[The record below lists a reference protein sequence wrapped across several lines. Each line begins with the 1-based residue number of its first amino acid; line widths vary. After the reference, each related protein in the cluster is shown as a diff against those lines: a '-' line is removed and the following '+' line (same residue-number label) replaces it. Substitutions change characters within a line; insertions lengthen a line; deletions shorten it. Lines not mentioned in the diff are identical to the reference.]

1 MSTSLPALAAIDR
14 STNPCK
20 GLPLSELTAL
30 TEAGLAIVRAQLDLD
45 GLCEL
50 VYQQVAGLVDARSFH
65 LGLFDGDELTL
76 KVWVQE
82 GQRRPPASFSSGQ
95 DTGIVGWVRSTQQP
109 LLVHDFLAEMEQLP
123 ARPSYVSDHPP
134 RSALFVPLV
143 AAGHVVGS
151 MAVQHPQPNA
161 YDADDLQLLSIIASQ
176 AASAIVNAQLFQ
188 TVGRR
193 VEQLTAI
200 SQVSSAIA
208 AELDLDTL
216 LAKVVELIRQRFGYY
231 HVQVFLVEN
240 EEHRAVFRASTGHDL
255 NKLWLAQGR
264 SLPFGAG
271 IIGWVAATGEHLLA
285 NDISQEP
292 RYLPDDPRLL
302 PDTRS
307 ELAVPLKIEDT
318 VVGVLDVQSRS
329 LHGFG
334 DDDLFMLNALANQ
347 VAVAVD
353 SAWSYRAQ
361 QEQAWMT
368 TVLLQVAHVASRASS
383 LDDVLDAITRLTPM
397 LTGVASCGIWLY
409 DEEIG
414 TFDLMTSYGLRE
426 DAAQPANLR
435 VQPEADPA
443 PAFIL
448 LQETLS
454 HVELSAGDDFM
465 LPALFWQALPGDR
478 LILLPLLVQNRLIG
492 CLLVS
497 LESEQMP
504 QRLHEQRLSM
514 LNGVANQAAAAIE
527 NVRLASARE
536 QEAWISWALLEVS
549 QAMANART
557 VDDMLEQVVRL
568 TPLLAGVDR
577 CAVLLQEPQSGKFV
591 VAKVYLGRRE
601 AHTDLAGLRLSPGDL
616 PLLDLAIS
624 TRRVQRVDDASHS
637 ELTPPAWREAV
648 GSKTLVIAPL
658 LVQEEVRGAL
668 LVDSAEQTHGMS
680 QRREDILAGIA
691 QQLSLH
697 LENFQL
703 QAQEQERI
711 RLAEELQVAQRMQG
725 SLLPAVTPAIEG
737 YQIAH
742 AWDPAREVGGDFYD
756 FIPLSRGRLGLLMA
770 DVADKG
776 VPAALFMAT
785 TSTLLRAA
793 AQGYASPDRV
803 LLHAN
808 KGINAN
814 NRADM
819 FVTAWYGVL
828 DPASHRVAFANAGH
842 SLALH
847 VAAADGAMRQLRPAG
862 MPLGVVDS
870 LSLTREAITLA
881 PGDMIVL
888 YTDGVI
894 DALNEVGEDFGQD
907 RLEALLFGRRHLA
920 AQEVMDALLAAIH
933 AHTGQAPLFDD
944 VTVVVLRRMAGYG

>member
-1 MSTSLPALAAIDR
+1 MSTPLAPLAAPDR
-14 STNPCK
+14 PTTPRK
-20 GLPLSELTAL
+20 GLPLPALSAL
-30 TEAGLAIVRAQLDLD
+30 TEAGLAIVRAQLDLE

-50 VYQQVAGLVDARSFH
+50 VYQQASNLVDAHSFH
-65 LGLFDGDELTL
+65 LGLFEGDELHL
-76 KVWVQE
+76 KVWVQD
-82 GQRRPPASFSSGQ
+82 GMRRPPASFPGGQ
-95 DTGIVGWVRSTQQP
+95 DAGIVGWVRSTQQP
-109 LLVHDFLAEMEQLP
+109 LLVRDFLDEREQLP
-123 ARPSYVSDHPP
+123 ARPSYEADNPP
-134 RSALFVPLV
+134 RSALFAPLV
-143 AAGHVVGS
+143 AAGHTVGS
-151 MAVQHPQPNA
+151 MSVQHPQPNA
-161 YDADDLQLLSIIASQ
+161 YDADDLQLLSIIANQ

-200 SQVSSAIA
+200 GQVSSAIA
-208 AELDLDTL
+208 AELDLDAL

-231 HVQVFLVEN
+231 HVQVFLVED

-271 IIGWVAATGEHLLA
+271 IIGWVAGTGEHLLA
-285 NDISQEP
+285 GDVTQEP

-307 ELAVPLKIEDT
+307 ELAVPLKVEDK

-334 DDDLFMLNALANQ
+334 DDDLFVLSALANQ

-368 TVLLQVAHVASRASS
+368 TVLLQAAHVASRANT
-383 LDDVLDAITRLTPM
+383 LDDVLDAITRLVPM
-397 LTGVASCGIWLY
+397 LTGVASCGIWLH
-409 DEEIG
+409 DEEAG
-414 TFDLMTSYGLRE
+414 AFDLLASHGLSA
-426 DAAQPANLR
+426 DAPGPASLR
-435 VQPEADPA
+435 VQGEVDPV

-448 LQETLS
+448 LHETLS
-454 HVELSAGDDFM
+454 HVELSTGDEFM
-465 LPALFWQALPGDR
+465 LPAAFWRALPGDR
-478 LILLPLLVQNRLIG
+478 LVLLPLLAQNRLIG

-497 LESEQMP
+497 LASEAAP
-504 QRLHEQRLSM
+504 IRLHEQRLSM

-557 VDDMLEQVVRL
+557 VDAMLEQVVRL

-577 CAVLLQEPQSGKFV
+577 CVALLRDAQSGEFA
-591 VAKVYLGRRE
+591 VAHYYLGRRE
-601 AHTDLAGLRLSPGDL
+601 ARANLAGMRLRPGDL
-616 PLLDLAIS
+616 PLLDLAAS
-624 TRRVQRVDDASHS
+624 TRRVQRADDASRS
-637 ELTPPAWREAV
+637 DLVPAAWREAV
-648 GSKTLVIAPL
+648 GSKTLVAAPL
-658 LVQEEVRGAL
+658 LAQDEVRGAL
-668 LVDSAEQTHGMS
+668 LVDSAEQSHGMS

-691 QQLSLH
+691 QQLSLN

-703 QAQEQERI
+703 LAQEQARI
-711 RLAEELQVAQRMQG
+711 RLAEELQVAQRLQA

-737 YQIAH
+737 YEIAH

-756 FIPLSRGRLGLLMA
+756 FIPLARGKLGLLMA

-793 AQGYASPDRV
+793 AQRYASPDRA

-808 KGINAN
+808 TGVNAN

-828 DPASHRVAFANAGH
+828 DPASHRVVFANAGH

-862 MPLGVVDS
+862 MPLGVADS
-870 LSLTREAITLA
+870 LSLARETVALA
-881 PGDMIVL
+881 PGDLIVL
-888 YTDGVI
+888 YTDGVV
-894 DALNEVGEDFGQD
+894 DALNEAGEEFGQD

-920 AQEVMDALLAAIH
+920 AQEVVDALLAAIH

-944 VTVVVLRRMAGYG
+944 VTLVVLRRVAS

>member
-1 MSTSLPALAAIDR
+1 
-14 STNPCK
+14 
-20 GLPLSELTAL
+20 
-30 TEAGLAIVRAQLDLD
+30 
-45 GLCEL
+45 
-50 VYQQVAGLVDARSFH
+50 
-65 LGLFDGDELTL
+65 
-76 KVWVQE
+76 
-82 GQRRPPASFSSGQ
+82 
-95 DTGIVGWVRSTQQP
+95 
-109 LLVHDFLAEMEQLP
+109 
-123 ARPSYVSDHPP
+123 
-134 RSALFVPLV
+134 
-143 AAGHVVGS
+143 
-151 MAVQHPQPNA
+151 
-161 YDADDLQLLSIIASQ
+161 
-176 AASAIVNAQLFQ
+176 
-188 TVGRR
+188 

-200 SQVSSAIA
+200 AQVSSAIT
-208 AELDLDTL
+208 AELDLDAL
-216 LAKVVELIRQRFGYY
+216 LAKVVELIRDRFGYY
-231 HVQVFLVEN
+231 HVQVFLVED

-285 NDISQEP
+285 GDVAQEP

-307 ELAVPLKIEDT
+307 ELAVPLKVEDK
-318 VVGVLDVQSRS
+318 VVGVLDVQSRA

-334 DDDLFMLNALANQ
+334 DDDLFVLGALANQ
-347 VAVAVD
+347 VAIAVD

-383 LDDVLDAITRLTPM
+383 LDDVLDAITRLVPM
-397 LTGVASCGIWLY
+397 LTGVASCGIWLH
-409 DEEIG
+409 DEETG
-414 TFDLMTSYGLRE
+414 AFDLLASYGLRD
-426 DAAQPANLR
+426 DARAPTSLR
-435 VQPEADPA
+435 V

-448 LQETLS
+448 LHETLS

-465 LPALFWQALPGDR
+465 LPAAFWQALPGDR
-478 LILLPLLVQNRLIG
+478 LVLLPLLAQNRLIG

-497 LESEQMP
+497 LASEAAP
-504 QRLHEQRLSM
+504 IRLHEQRLSM

-549 QAMANART
+549 QSMANARS
-557 VDDMLEQVVRL
+557 VDAMLEQVVRL

-577 CAVLLQEPQSGKFV
+577 CVALLRDAQSGEFV
-591 VAKVYLGRRE
+591 VAQTYLGRRE
-601 AHTDLAGLRLSPGDL
+601 ARANLDGMRLRPGDL
-616 PLLDLAIS
+616 PLLDLAVN
-624 TRRVQRVDDASHS
+624 TRRVQRADDASRS
-637 ELTPPAWREAV
+637 DLVPPAWREAV
-648 GSKTLVIAPL
+648 GSKTLVAAPL
-658 LVQEEVRGAL
+658 LVQDEVRGAL
-668 LVDSAEQTHGMS
+668 LVDSAEQPHGMS

-691 QQLSLH
+691 QQLSLN

-703 QAQEQERI
+703 LAQEQARI
-711 RLAEELQVAQRMQG
+711 RLAEELQVAQRLQA
-725 SLLPAVTPAIEG
+725 SLLPAVTPAVEG
-737 YQIAH
+737 YEIAH

-756 FIPLSRGRLGLLMA
+756 FIPLARGKLGLLMA

-793 AQGYASPDRV
+793 AQRYAAPDRV

-808 KGINAN
+808 SGVNAN

-828 DPASHRVAFANAGH
+828 DPASHRVVFANAGH

-862 MPLGVVDS
+862 MPLGVADS
-870 LSLTREAITLA
+870 LTLARETIALA
-881 PGDMIVL
+881 PGDLLVL

-894 DALNEVGEDFGQD
+894 DALNEAEEDFGQD

-920 AQEVMDALLAAIH
+920 AQEVVDALLAAIH
-933 AHTGQAPLFDD
+933 THTGQAPLYDD
-944 VTVVVLRRMAGYG
+944 VTLVVLRRLTD